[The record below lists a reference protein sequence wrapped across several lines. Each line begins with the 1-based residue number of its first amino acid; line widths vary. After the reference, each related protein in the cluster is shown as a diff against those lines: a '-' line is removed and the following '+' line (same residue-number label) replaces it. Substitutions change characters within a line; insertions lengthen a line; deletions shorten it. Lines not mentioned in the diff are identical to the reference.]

1 MNRIRR
7 LLARRAGPPGV
18 VERPASKPSGPA
30 GRRAGRSGPD
40 GVATRFIQD
49 MAAAA
54 SMAAG
59 HQLVRPSHRPRPP
72 AAAATGKYDPTNGF
86 RFNHNMRPASDRGGS

>member
-1 MNRIRR
+1 MNPVHRIRR
-7 LLARRAGPPGV
+7 LLACLSGPPGAGA
-18 VERPASKPSGPA
+18 RPASKPPGPA

-40 GVATRFIQD
+40 GAAARFIQD

-59 HQLVRPSHRPRPP
+59 HQLVWPSHRPTAAVTGTHDPADRPP
-72 AAAATGKYDPTNGF
+72 VGHHIQAAI
-86 RFNHNMRPASDRGGS
+86 DRGGN